1 MLKHSLSYL
10 MYHNEVMQL
19 EIEFDYGANRLIDN
33 FEVLLS
39 ILDRERL
46 EMFDESA
53 TLLLMTVLGQRRLR
67 QFRQQGGTT
76 LTQSSQSIWKA
87 IMMSQHGKRTTC

>member
-1 MLKHSLSYL
+1 
-10 MYHNEVMQL
+10 MQL
-19 EIEFDYGANRLIDN
+19 EIEFDYGPNRLIDN

-39 ILDRERL
+39 ILDRERF

-53 TLLLMTVLGQRRLR
+53 TFLLMTVLAQRRLR
-67 QFRQQGGTT
+67 QLRQQGWAT

-87 IMMSQHGKRTTC
+87 K

>member
-1 MLKHSLSYL
+1 
-10 MYHNEVMQL
+10 MQL
-19 EIEFDYGANRLIDN
+19 EIEFDYGPNRLIDN

-39 ILDRERL
+39 ILDRERF

-53 TLLLMTVLGQRRLR
+53 TFLLMTVLAQRRLR
-67 QFRQQGGTT
+67 QLRQQGWTT

-87 IMMSQHGKRTTC
+87 K